1 MTAHHAN
8 DQIET
13 TLMNISRKT
22 GMLGLRG
29 IAKSKNKILRPLIE
43 NAKIE
48 ILDFAKRIDFT
59 YQYDKSNDDVSMLRN
74 FIRHKIINPWEN
86 KQPFLIKNFNRSSTY
101 FKDWTVGFDYLI
113 KTFIMDQINQ
123 SKNKFEIPI
132 HIIEEMPQIIK
143 IRLIQLLVN
152 SNEDLWSHHH
162 FNMLRKFL
170 NKSMTGDM
178 HLLHNGWTLL
188 YDRIS
193 IKGFKSIENFSTKK
207 FHIRLNEPLHFQN
220 YKYDIRLC
228 NKRTMYNSKKNKEF
242 VDWHKIKNCKL
253 EVRNWCP
260 GDNFQPLG
268 MTGNQKISDFLI
280 NKKID
285 RISKKRQTVLTANNI
300 IFWLCGERIAD
311 WVKIT
316 KETRKMAVITR
327 TFVDQ

>member
-1 MTAHHAN
+1 
-8 DQIET
+8 
-13 TLMNISRKT
+13 
-22 GMLGLRG
+22 
-29 IAKSKNKILRPLIE
+29 
-43 NAKIE
+43 
-48 ILDFAKRIDFT
+48 
-59 YQYDKSNDDVSMLRN
+59 
-74 FIRHKIINPWEN
+74 
-86 KQPFLIKNFNRSSTY
+86 
-101 FKDWTVGFDYLI
+101 
-113 KTFIMDQINQ
+113 
-123 SKNKFEIPI
+123 
-132 HIIEEMPQIIK
+132 
-143 IRLIQLLVN
+143 
-152 SNEDLWSHHH
+152 
-162 FNMLRKFL
+162 
-170 NKSMTGDM
+170 M

-253 EVRNWCP
+253 EVRNWSS
-260 GDNFQPLG
+260 GDIFQPLG
-268 MTGNQKISDFLI
+268 MSGNQKISDFLI

-285 RISKKRQTVLTANNI
+285 RVSKKRQTVLTANNI